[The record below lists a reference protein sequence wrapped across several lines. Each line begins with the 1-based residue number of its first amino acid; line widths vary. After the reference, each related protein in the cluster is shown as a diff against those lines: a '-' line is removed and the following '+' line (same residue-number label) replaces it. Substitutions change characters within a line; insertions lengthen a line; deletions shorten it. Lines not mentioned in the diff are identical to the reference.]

1 MKILKLLLSAL
12 MVFSICGCTKDK
24 DSSSDASKVTLTVT
38 IVDATTETQLF
49 SGEISA
55 EGIDLTLEDL
65 LSANAEKL
73 QLVSEDSAYGM
84 QINGLMG
91 VQTEDWSAGPWWMYS
106 SENNASCAEAGF
118 CTGASELKVADGDE
132 FTFTFSTGY

>member
-12 MVFSICGCTKDK
+12 MVFSICGCTNNKA
-24 DSSSDASKVTLTVT
+24 SSSDASEVTLTVT
-38 IVDATTETQLF
+38 IVDAITETQLF
-49 SGEISA
+49 AGEISA

-65 LSANAEKL
+65 LSTNAEKL

-91 VQTEDWSAGPWWMYS
+91 VQTEDWSAGPWWMYC

-118 CTGASELKVADGDE
+118 CTGASELKVADGDK